1 MKLSVLAKGWLYAVF
16 TALVFAFSLWL
27 QNGMHAPGRLESGYF
42 TACMA
47 LAVAAFTVLGIGVYA
62 MLSFRKSRKVK
73 HPVDAW
79 FAAGVGFVMLIVAVA
94 VIMTYGGLESPF
106 AQDGYIAANIMTG
119 ILSLLPVPWLIRLFT
134 LAFCKG
140 EDPSVARTLLRVL
153 SVLFVLLIPVL
164 VVLERYFAFFYYTA

>member
-1 MKLSVLAKGWLYAVF
+1 MKLSVSAKGWLYAVF
-16 TALVFAFSLWL
+16 TALVLVFSLWL

-79 FAAGVGFVMLIVAVA
+79 FTAGVGLILLVTAVW
-94 VIMTYGGLESPF
+94 VIVSYGGLSRPF
-106 AQDGYIAANIMTG
+106 DEAGYAAANGMIV
-119 ILSLLPVPWLIRLFT
+119 ILSLLPVPWLVRLFT
-134 LAFCKG
+134 LSFCKG
-140 EDPSVARTLLRVL
+140 EDPSTGRTVLRLLSILLVL
-153 SVLFVLLIPVL
+153 AIPVL
-164 VVLERYFAFFYYTA
+164 IVLERYFSFFYI